1 MTNPVLN
8 TSAFQIIK
16 KALRLINELDASQ
29 EPEATDT
36 IDTLEALNF
45 MIKEWQNQGIH
56 LWTKTEGVLFLDV
69 GKTDYKLGP
78 NGDEAGNLDDTVFST
93 IASSAVITDRTLT
106 LSSTVGLEG
115 ADDIFPFDPGTTT
128 QGWNV
133 DSGTIDSSSGSLV
146 ITNDGTGTNQA
157 DINRSLDDLT
167 VDTTYQ
173 LQIDFT
179 LGTSSGATFIVLDGA
194 TTLSTLT
201 VTTTEQTFLEFTA
214 TQTSLTLQV
223 LNVSIAAGATSTVNS
238 LKLNDETTG
247 DFIGIQLDDGSRQW
261 SKVVNVISTTQVFIA
276 DQLTDASAVD
286 NVVASFPELLDRPIS
301 LLDLRRSTTN
311 TTDSEIQAIKWSR
324 QQYFAQP
331 DKLSQGTINNWY
343 YSPQLADGRLYIWQ
357 TANNVNQLAK
367 FTYIRPL
374 EINEDTAD
382 APDFPSEWFLPLA
395 YNLAYQIGPEYRLS
409 DQRLATLKII
419 ADEKLENALGH
430 DQEDSSLN
438 IMPDF
443 RGIGG
448 NYA

>member
-93 IASSAVITDRTLT
+93 IASAAIITDRTLT

-115 ADDIFPFDPGTTT
+115 ADDIFPFDPATTT
-128 QGWNV
+128 QGWTVNN
-133 DSGTIDSSSGSLV
+133 GTIDDSTGSLV
-146 ITNDGTGTNQA
+146 LTNGAGVSC
-157 DINRSLDDLT
+157 DIDRDLEDLT
-167 VDTTYQ
+167 VGTTYQ
-173 LQIDFT
+173 VFIDYT
-179 LGTSSGATFIVLDGA
+179 LGTSSSTIFSVKDGL
-194 TTLSTLT
+194 TTLGTVTLT
-201 VTTTEQTFLEFTA
+201 STGTGFLEFTA
-214 TQTSLTLQV
+214 TQTNHI
-223 LNVSIAAGATSTVNS
+223 LNVINGTTTAGQTSTVNS
-238 LKLNDETTG
+238 LQLNDETTG

-261 SKVVNVISTTQVFIA
+261 SKVVNVDSPTQVFIA
-276 DQLTDASAVD
+276 DELTDASDVG

-343 YSPQLADGRLYIWQ
+343 YSPQLTDGRLYLWQ

-395 YNLAYQIGPEYRLS
+395 YNLAYQIGPEYRLP
-409 DQRLATLKII
+409 DQRLATLKVI

-430 DQEDSSLN
+430 DQEESSLN

-443 RGIGG
+443 RGVGG